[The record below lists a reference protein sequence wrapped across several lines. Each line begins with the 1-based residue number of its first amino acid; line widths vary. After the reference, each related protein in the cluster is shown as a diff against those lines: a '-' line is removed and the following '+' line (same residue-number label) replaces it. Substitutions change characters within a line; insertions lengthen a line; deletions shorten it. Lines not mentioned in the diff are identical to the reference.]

1 MHPTLERETMNRQAS
16 FLAKESFPFL
26 YSIKHLFLEL
36 QQASPIIADFNLGLL
51 RKGVI
56 TKTFS
61 PKVRKVGG
69 ISYFVL
75 SLGVFSLLWH

>member
-1 MHPTLERETMNRQAS
+1 MNLCPLEDDGSMG
-16 FLAKESFPFL
+16 
-26 YSIKHLFLEL
+26 
-36 QQASPIIADFNLGLL
+36 PIISDFNLGLL

-75 SLGVFSLLWH
+75 SLGVFSH